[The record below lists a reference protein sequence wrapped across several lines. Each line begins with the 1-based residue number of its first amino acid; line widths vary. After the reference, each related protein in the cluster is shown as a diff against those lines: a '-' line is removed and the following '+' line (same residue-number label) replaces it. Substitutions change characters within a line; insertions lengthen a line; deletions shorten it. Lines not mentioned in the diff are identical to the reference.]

1 MVTTVP
7 HFARKA
13 AAEVARD
20 TAPPAA
26 AHSVIR
32 RGDLADFRALA
43 ERIDVN
49 GPRYT
54 SYPTADRFRAGFG
67 EDAYL
72 AALDDCRAAGA
83 GAPLSLYLHI
93 PFCENICYYCG
104 CNKIITRDH
113 GRSARYVRYLARE
126 MALVA
131 ARLGERRPVVQSHWG
146 GGTPTFLDPA
156 EMRQVMAALHRHFDL
171 RADGEHSIEIDPR
184 RVDDERMA
192 LLAELGFNRVSLG
205 VQDFDPE
212 VQAAIHRVQPVEDTL
227 RVVAASRRLG
237 FLSISMD
244 LIYGLPHQTAARFGA
259 TIDRVLEM
267 RPDRLSLYSY
277 AHLPH
282 VFKPQ
287 RRIDEAAMP
296 SAGEKLDILVSAIE
310 RLTAAGYVYIGMDHF
325 ALPDD
330 ALARAQRE
338 GRLQRN
344 FQGYATHAGHDQLG
358 FGISAIGAVAGRYVQ
373 NARTLDEY
381 YGALDAGRLPV
392 LRGHV
397 SDADDRLRKDII
409 GALMC
414 HGVLDTAA
422 VARRHGIDF
431 EARFAAERAELAS
444 LAEQGLVRISDE
456 RIDVTPLGRLLVRRV
471 AMVFD
476 RYLRDERAAAAQ
488 PGSDRVPD
496 SKSEPV
502 SDPVSG
508 PALNPVSDPAS
519 QRPAAHPLL
528 RMPPISRSGAAPTA
542 RYSRVV

>member
-1 MVTTVP
+1 MATTVP
-7 HFARKA
+7 HFAS
-13 AAEVARD
+13 EVASE
-20 TAPPAA
+20 AVPEVPAEAASPAA
-26 AHSVIR
+26 QHAAIR

-54 SYPTADRFRAGFG
+54 SYPTADRFDAGFG
-67 EDAYL
+67 DEAYL
-72 AALDDCRAAGA
+72 SALDDCRAGGA
-83 GAPLSLYLHI
+83 AAPLSLYLHI

-131 ARLGERRPVVQSHWG
+131 ARLGECRPVVQSHWG

-171 RADGEHSIEIDPR
+171 RPDGEHSIEIDPR

-212 VQAAIHRVQPVEDTL
+212 VQAAIHRVQPVQDTR

-259 TIDRVLEM
+259 TIERVLEM

-287 RRIDEAAMP
+287 RRIDEATMP

-310 RLTAAGYVYIGMDHF
+310 RLTAAGYVHIGMDHF

-344 FQGYATHAGHDQLG
+344 FQGYATHASHDQLG

-373 NARTLDEY
+373 NARTLDAY

-397 SDADDRLRKDII
+397 CDADDRVRKDII

-414 HGVLDTAA
+414 DGELDTAE

-431 EARFAAERAELAS
+431 DAEFAAERAELAS
-444 LAEQGLVRISDE
+444 LAAQGLVRLSDA
-456 RIDVTPLGRLLVRRV
+456 RIEVTPLGRLLVRRV

-476 RYLRDERAAAAQ
+476 RYLRDDRVVARQ
-488 PGSDRVPD
+488 PGSDCLSNPL
-496 SKSEPV
+496 SGSNT
-502 SDPVSG
+502 DPVSERAMA
-508 PALNPVSDPAS
+508 P
-519 QRPAAHPLL
+519 PLQ
-528 RMPPISRSGAAPTA
+528 RMPSTSRPGAAPTA

>member
-1 MVTTVP
+1 MATTVP
-7 HFARKA
+7 HFAS
-13 AAEVARD
+13 EVASE
-20 TAPPAA
+20 AVPEVPAEAASPAA
-26 AHSVIR
+26 QHAAIR

-54 SYPTADRFRAGFG
+54 SYPTADRFDAGFG
-67 EDAYL
+67 DEGYL
-72 AALDDCRAAGA
+72 SALDDCRAGGA
-83 GAPLSLYLHI
+83 AAPLSLYLHI

-131 ARLGERRPVVQSHWG
+131 ARLGECRPVVQSHWG

-171 RADGEHSIEIDPR
+171 RPDGEHSIEIDPR

-212 VQAAIHRVQPVEDTL
+212 VQAAIHRVQPVEDTR

-259 TIDRVLEM
+259 TIERVLEM

-310 RLTAAGYVYIGMDHF
+310 RLTAAGYVHIGMDHF
-325 ALPDD
+325 ARPDD

-373 NARTLDEY
+373 NARTLDAY

-397 SDADDRLRKDII
+397 CDADDRVRKDII

-414 HGVLDTAA
+414 DGELDTAE

-431 EARFAAERAELAS
+431 DAEFAAERAELAS
-444 LAEQGLVRISDE
+444 LAAQGLVRLSDA
-456 RIDVTPLGRLLVRRV
+456 RIEVTPLGRLLVRRV

-476 RYLRDERAAAAQ
+476 RYLRDDRVVARQ
-488 PGSDRVPD
+488 PGSDCLSNPL
-496 SKSEPV
+496 SGSNT
-502 SDPVSG
+502 DPVSERAMA
-508 PALNPVSDPAS
+508 P
-519 QRPAAHPLL
+519 PLQ
-528 RMPPISRSGAAPTA
+528 RMPSTSRPGAAPTA